1 MSIRLLSRLHRD
13 ASSSLACGAKDSK
26 FFLFRDSSMILVHWL
41 LSRLCRDASSSL
53 TCGAEET
60 SFFIPR

>member
-53 TCGAEET
+53 ARGA
-60 SFFIPR
+60 